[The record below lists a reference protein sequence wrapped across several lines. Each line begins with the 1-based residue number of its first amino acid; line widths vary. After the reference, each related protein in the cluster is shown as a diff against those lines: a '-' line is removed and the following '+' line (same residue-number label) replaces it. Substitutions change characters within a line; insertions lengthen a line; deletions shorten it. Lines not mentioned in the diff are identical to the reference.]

1 VTHRAIKEPTFLILT
16 VLAAD
21 SRHGYG
27 IIKDVERLSSG
38 RVRLRPGTLYRALD
52 RLRADGLVWV
62 DREEIVRSRLR
73 RYYGLTPKGER
84 RLADEA
90 ARFCSDA
97 AVALVRLG
105 RSTGDPVHRAA
116 QRRREVRGQS
126 HLNGPLTWQGS
137 TLVAGDLAEGVTALK
152 ERHDEVHVIGSLDL
166 LQSLLRLRLV
176 DRMNLWLYPL
186 LLGSGKQ
193 VFAEGTVPALAT
205 PPWRLAGA

>member
-27 IIKDVERLSSG
+27 IIKDVGRLSSG

-52 RLRADGLVWV
+52 RLRADGLVWD

-73 RYYGLTPKGER
+73 PYYGLTPKGER

-105 RSTGDPVHRAA
+105 LGQGESSATEPGGKLCCQPG
-116 QRRREVRGQS
+116 RRR
-126 HLNGPLTWQGS
+126 
-137 TLVAGDLAEGVTALK
+137 
-152 ERHDEVHVIGSLDL
+152 
-166 LQSLLRLRLV
+166 
-176 DRMNLWLYPL
+176 
-186 LLGSGKQ
+186 
-193 VFAEGTVPALAT
+193 
-205 PPWRLAGA
+205 RLAQLGVRCVSGSIRRGYLAVDGGARDGFDLTAACC